1 VSIYIDDEETML
13 HGNVITSG
21 SNFEIN
27 HEYTTIQSANI
38 LLGYEET
45 TVDISAGLLDI
56 NCPTDINKP
65 TKMNNNLTITG
76 SYTLCI
82 DSDQRLKENI
92 AKASINALDLVKHTS
107 VYDFNYINSTDRSI
121 GLIAQE
127 LEKALPKPYNEIFI
141 KTHNTKEI
149 EGQLS
154 IAETKLIYIL

>member
-1 VSIYIDDEETML
+1 LL
-13 HGNVITSG
+13 HGNVSTSG
-21 SNFEIN
+21 SNLDIN
-27 HEYTTIQSANI
+27 HEYTAIKSMNI